1 MVKECQH
8 CGAKFETATGRAK
21 YCAQCR
27 EELRAEIARKSHGDR
42 AGNVHN
48 CDSDERISICLS
60 CTVPAKRCN
69 GYCEKIRLAAP
80 KYERAAR

>member
-1 MVKECQH
+1 MVKECQR
-8 CGAKFETATGRAK
+8 CGAAFEIQTGKVK
-21 YCAQCR
+21 YCSACR
-27 EELRAEIARKSHGDR
+27 QEVRSEIARKAHGDR

-48 CDSDERISICLS
+48 CDSDERIAICLS
-60 CTVPAKRCN
+60 CTMPAKRCT